1 MKKQL
6 PGWVVLCIIALVA
19 GLLLGVT
26 NEMTKDRIAAQAESG
41 AIAARKTVLPEA
53 EDFVEQELLEG
64 APVDNCFAGIS
75 SGETVGY
82 ATTVTIV
89 GFGGE
94 IEVVVGIGMDGAIRA
109 ITVGGESFAE
119 TAGLGEKAKDAAFT
133 GQFAGLL
140 PPAEIGVNI
149 DAIAGATITSNA
161 VVTAVNKAYDYLST
175 LIFGEEEVTDESL
188 EELVDEWSE
197 TANGL
202 SITASGR
209 GFGGKVIVTVEVVDG
224 AIASIV
230 IDAPDETPGIGDQ
243 VTKDKFMDQF
253 IGKSGEL
260 SFGTDVDSVSG
271 ATFSSEGA
279 LSAIND
285 ALKFAA
291 SKQ

>member
-19 GLLLGVT
+19 GALLGVT
-26 NEMTKDRIAAQAESG
+26 NEMTKDRIAAQAQSG

-53 EDFVEQELLEG
+53 EDFVEQQLTEG
-64 APVDNCFAGIS
+64 APVDNCFAGVS
-75 SGETVGY
+75 AGETVGY

-94 IEVVVGIGMDGAIRA
+94 IEVVVGIGMDGVIRA
-109 ITVGGESFAE
+109 ITVGGENFSE
-119 TAGLGEKAKDAAFT
+119 TAGLGERAKDPAFT
-133 GQFAGLL
+133 GQFAGLV
-140 PPAEIGVNI
+140 PPAEVGVNI

-175 LIFGEEEVTDESL
+175 LIFGEKEVTDESL

-209 GFGGKVIVTVEVVDG
+209 GFGGNVTVTLEVVDG
-224 AIASIV
+224 AIASIT
-230 IDAPDETPGIGDQ
+230 IDAPNETPGIGDQ
-243 VTKDKFMDQF
+243 VTKEKFTQQF

-260 SFGTDVDSVSG
+260 AYGTDVDAISG

-279 LSAIND
+279 LSAINN
-285 ALKFAA
+285 ALLFAQ